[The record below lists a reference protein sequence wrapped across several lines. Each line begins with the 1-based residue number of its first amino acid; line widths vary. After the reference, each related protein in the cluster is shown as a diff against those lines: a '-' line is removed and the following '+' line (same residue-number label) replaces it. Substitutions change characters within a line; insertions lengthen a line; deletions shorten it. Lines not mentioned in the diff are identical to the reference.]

1 MKGFYSL
8 CQHAGLV
15 LVLLVVPE
23 LDLDLQGPE
32 LDGGLQGHGVGPVQ
46 DRLLRLLVQQVE
58 LDRVPGQEF
67 LKFLF
72 IKIKKIILIFNFSQK
87 KNYLYY

>member
-72 IKIKKIILIFNFSQK
+72 TKILKK
-87 KNYLYY
+87 